1 MPTDPLT
8 GSRYPASTAVP
19 NVNQDI
25 QNAVTDLA
33 DNTIPNFSTT
43 TTRDNAYTAWVAL
56 GNSMR
61 DGLKCVVNGVPYR
74 RINGTWRIDRTRGF
88 SRAATGLGTG
98 FLVTSGGSAETGIT
112 SGIGMTPSGTTF
124 TLYEATTLNLAAS
137 LRAGPNPANTAVAAQ
152 CTLKIDGSATGNVAI
167 SRIDQTVSITS
178 SITLAAGSH
187 TVTLRV
193 DAVGGGV
200 SWVDGIVTI
209 TECTAE

>member
-98 FLVTSGGSAETGIT
+98 FLVTSGGSAGRWAAARTRT
-112 SGIGMTPSGTTF
+112 RTNS
-124 TLYEATTLNLAAS
+124 ATTSAS
-137 LRAGPNPANTAVAAQ
+137 TLMPQSPN
-152 CTLKIDGSATGNVAI
+152 CT
-167 SRIDQTVSITS
+167 RTS
-178 SITLAAGSH
+178 
-187 TVTLRV
+187 
-193 DAVGGGV
+193 
-200 SWVDGIVTI
+200 
-209 TECTAE
+209 